1 VDWQIFQ
8 WFDGLLTGH
17 GLIGDEVADFSLLS
31 PLLVALAVGGLW
43 FASRPGG
50 PGLGKLACASAL
62 TSAALALAA
71 NQAISSIW
79 FRARPTDAHPGEAV
93 LHFVPASADP
103 SFPSDHAGA
112 AFAIA
117 FAVLFVSR
125 RPGVWFLVAAAAI
138 GLSRILV
145 GLHYPGDV
153 LAGAAVG
160 FAAAWIV
167 SRFARRPLQALVTL
181 VSRLTDPLVRPL
193 WRRST
198 SRPTEHRVAGS

>member
-1 VDWQIFQ
+1 VDWTVFQ
-8 WFDGLLTGH
+8 WLDGLLQGH
-17 GLIGDEVADFSLLS
+17 DLLGDEVADFSALS
-31 PLLVALAVGGLW
+31 PLMVGFAVIGLW

-50 PGLGKLACASAL
+50 PGRGKLACASAL
-62 TSAALALAA
+62 LSAGVALMA
-71 NQAISSIW
+71 NQAISALW
-79 FRARPTDAHPGEAV
+79 FRERPTDAHPGEAL
-93 LHFVPASADP
+93 LHFVSPSADP

-125 RPGVWFLVAAAAI
+125 RAGWWFLGAAALV
-138 GLSRILV
+138 GLSRVLV

-160 FAAAWIV
+160 FTAAWLV
-167 SRFARRPLQALVTL
+167 HRFARRPLLSLIGQ

-193 WRRST
+193 WRAAESLQPGR
-198 SRPTEHRVAGS
+198 RA